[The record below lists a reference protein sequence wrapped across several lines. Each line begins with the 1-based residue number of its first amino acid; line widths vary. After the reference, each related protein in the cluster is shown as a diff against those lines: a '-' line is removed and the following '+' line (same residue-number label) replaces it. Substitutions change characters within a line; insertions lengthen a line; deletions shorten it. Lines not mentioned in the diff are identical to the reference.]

1 VESEHQTAKGTSIE
15 RRYYLTTHTDA
26 QPFAEAVQGHWGME
40 NCLHGVL
47 DGVFPEDQS
56 RIRTQNA
63 DQNMAVLRHIAL
75 NLLRQ
80 EPGKGSIRVK
90 RKRAGWDDI
99 YLRTV

>member
-1 VESEHQTAKGTSIE
+1 
-15 RRYYLTTHTDA
+15 
-26 QPFAEAVQGHWGME
+26 ME
-40 NCLHGVL
+40 NCRHWVL

-80 EPGKGSIRVK
+80 EPGKGSMRVK
-90 RKRAGWDDI
+90 RKRAGWDDT
-99 YLRTV
+99 YLRAVLGF